1 MPSTIRSGLAALT
14 TPRVQPSEPPAAL
27 PSLRVASNSAATLPS
42 DVGAGARLQQGKGA
56 ASVAPF
62 RRYSVVV
69 PVLPLPLEPA
79 TGSPKLDTDVSLH
92 WVETAPPA
100 SGLCLPRLQRSH
112 NPSVVNILQTIYFVF
127 KIL

>member
-14 TPRVQPSEPPAAL
+14 TPKVQPSEPPAAL
-27 PSLRVASNSAATLPS
+27 PRELVASNSAATLPS
-42 DVGAGARLQQGKGA
+42 NVGADARLHQETGA

-62 RRYSVVV
+62 RRHSAQRAE
-69 PVLPLPLEPA
+69 LPLEPA